1 MVLVFSRA
9 RPLPLDGSQAFDIR
23 GGEPMGFAVMDHNG
37 VNPSSPKRHATHPPA
52 VTCSRVISASSTS
65 TKQMRWFGFLSL
77 CFGVSVDRWSRKKRE
92 KKKNE
97 RKEHSRTVNSF
108 FGLVQTPYHLYL
120 YSMQGRYS
128 GMSAGLTFEKC
139 QPHLEACCG
148 GDLIRKSWCIWAEAV
163 RKQRLDGTWSS
174 VHGEPV

>member
-52 VTCSRVISASSTS
+52 VTCSRVISANSTS
-65 TKQMRWFGFLSL
+65 TKQMKWFGFLSL
-77 CFGVSVDRWSRKKRE
+77 CFGVSADGWSRKKR
-92 KKKNE
+92 KK
-97 RKEHSRTVNSF
+97 RKEHGRTANF
-108 FGLVQTPYHLYL
+108 FGPVQTPYHLYG
-120 YSMQGRYS
+120 MQGRYS

-174 VHGEPV
+174 VHGEHV

>member
-23 GGEPMGFAVMDHNG
+23 GGEPMGFAAMDQNG

-52 VTCSRVISASSTS
+52 VTCSRVISANSTS
-65 TKQMRWFGFLSL
+65 TTQMKGFGFLSL
-77 CFGVSVDRWSRKKRE
+77 CFGVSADRWSRKR
-92 KKKNE
+92 KKEGK
-97 RKEHSRTVNSF
+97 KEEHDRTVNSF
-108 FGLVQTPYHLYL
+108 FGPVQTPYHLYG
-120 YSMQGRYS
+120 MQGRDS

-148 GDLIRKSWCIWAEAV
+148 GDFIGKSWCIWAEAV
-163 RKQRLDGTWSS
+163 RKQQFDGTWSS
-174 VHGEPV
+174 VHDEHV